1 LIIRYFFKYIVWFT
15 FHLIFFSKFIL
26 LGEPYLVNWLYDSQ
40 WHTYQMK
47 LEIKKYFWLILIV
60 LVAMLASIEREM
72 PIGYVLGLIAGVIV
86 KDGILVTLILWFVMT
101 VLLKKPK
108 WEWYEWLNYLVVVS
122 FVFRILFHIFFR

>member
-1 LIIRYFFKYIVWFT
+1 
-15 FHLIFFSKFIL
+15 
-26 LGEPYLVNWLYDSQ
+26 
-40 WHTYQMK
+40 MK
-47 LEIKKYFWLILIV
+47 LEIKKYFWLILIF

-72 PIGYVLGLIAGVIV
+72 PIGYVLGAIAGVIV

>member
-1 LIIRYFFKYIVWFT
+1 
-15 FHLIFFSKFIL
+15 
-26 LGEPYLVNWLYDSQ
+26 
-40 WHTYQMK
+40 MK

-60 LVAMLASIEREM
+60 LVAMLASIESEM
-72 PIGYVLGLIAGVIV
+72 PIGHVLGAIAGVIV